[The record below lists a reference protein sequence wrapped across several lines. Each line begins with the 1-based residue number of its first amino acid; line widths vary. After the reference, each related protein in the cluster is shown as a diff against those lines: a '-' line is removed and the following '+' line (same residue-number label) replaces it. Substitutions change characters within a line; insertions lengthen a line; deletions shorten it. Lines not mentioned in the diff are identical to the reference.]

1 MSQSPVNLSSTLER
15 DPVCGMNVNPATA
28 RHVHNHAGKN
38 IYFCFA
44 SCVEKFKSD
53 PDKYLNA
60 SARSTGL
67 VSLSA
72 KPATSPIPQPPNNLK
87 TQSSARIPDN
97 TVYVCPMCPEVRE
110 PKPGA
115 CPSCG
120 M

>member
-38 IYFCFA
+38 IYFCCA

-60 SARSTGL
+60 SARSTPL
-67 VSLSA
+67 VTLGA
-72 KPATSPIPQPPNNLK
+72 KLATSPVSQPPNKLE
-87 TQSSARIPDN
+87 TQSPARLPVDN
-97 TVYVCPMCPEVRE
+97 IAYVCPMCPEIRE

-115 CPSCG
+115 SPS
-120 M
+120 